1 MNVRCVA
8 VCLFFALGLP
18 VIATAQTSVP
28 VSRQFRQ
35 VRPDTSYFLDYWVT
49 GSVTVSWHA
58 DTLAHKYW
66 KFHPKEGELTFK
78 RSPDI
83 PYPLD
88 TVRVTY
94 RVFPF
99 GVRSIFYRHKL
110 VPPDTAQL
118 HQLRADT
125 SKGSVRVSQ
134 SVFTE
139 ENLFGNAKIQKSG
152 SFTRGITIGTNQDA
166 SLESGLQLNLNGQL
180 TDNLSLIAALT
191 DRNTPIQPE
200 GTTQNLKEFDR
211 VYIRLQSPHA
221 HVQLGDIDVHF
232 NNSSFAKLNRRL
244 QGAEG
249 GGNYKGGSFSVF
261 ATAERGTYR
270 EQKFLGR
277 DGDQGPYR
285 LTGANGEPFIII
297 LAGTEKVYVDGVL
310 MHRGEQNDYT
320 IDYSLGEI
328 QFTNKEIITS
338 KSRITVDFQYLNQQ
352 YSRSVIGGE
361 INDHHLLRGRL
372 EVAAGVIREADSDNP
387 NSQLNLSPS
396 DIQALRKSGNQ
407 PAQVSGVDSVGPGID
422 PNNVKYTRLDTLIDG
437 QRFTYYKNIPG
448 GPHNVY
454 QIRFSSVPNGAG
466 SYRRVGQAQNG
477 IIYEWVG
484 QGQGN
489 YDTLRTITPPTAH
502 TMVTLRSSYR
512 LTKHVILSGEWAGSQ
527 FDQNRFSVIGNQ
539 NNFDNAYKVGIQTDS
554 ITTGIGL
561 IHFDADQWYNGK
573 SFVYFDRA
581 KPVEFDRKWNIV
593 SNRQT
598 QERATETNLT
608 WMPGKQTSIQFGGG
622 WINRL
627 DFNGARQELNIS
639 SKEKGLPS
647 LDYHMEHI
655 VSTDSLLH
663 QHGGWFRQQGNLNY
677 GINTGIGTF
686 SPLFDWENESRL
698 QRVIGTDSLAST
710 SLRFYKLGPG
720 MQYSLGGKFQLSYQY
735 SYRRDELPS
744 GKYLKKES
752 DSYIQEIGL
761 DWQPDNAFQTSNQV
775 SFRKRN
781 VTPLFQQQNQET
793 NSRGV
798 YVRSVTNYK
807 PWDKAIDG
815 RFYYEVTTQ
824 QKALLQETYVNV
836 GPQLGQYV
844 WKDLNGDGIQQIDE
858 FFPETLPNE
867 GTYAL
872 QYVPSDQLFP
882 VISLQTRLSHH
893 IEPARWLS
901 RHGDKNSFWH
911 KVLSNIAIDSRFDI
925 RETSKTQHLSDI
937 YLMRLSKFGN
947 DSTTINEQI
956 SWRQKLDIFPDSP
969 DYTVQLSIDQSRRQ
983 NRQAIGLDKQFER
996 NIRVYG
1002 RYRVKGGITI
1012 DNEFLVIRNRRHSE
1026 NLYSRDF
1033 DIQGFEERPG
1043 LTVPVSGSD
1052 NTTVSGAFIKKQDFF
1067 PTIPVRLTGI
1077 NVAIENRAYWL
1088 TKWQLFTRLEL
1099 RSYNLKGESQSL
1111 GLFELTD
1118 GAGAGK
1124 SLLWQVQANF
1134 AINSLLRAELEY
1146 DGRTERSGS
1155 PVQTLRFTIRAVF

>member
-1 MNVRCVA
+1 VNARHVA
-8 VCLFFALGLP
+8 VGLFVAICIP
-18 VIATAQTSVP
+18 VVAAAQSSVP
-28 VSRQFRQ
+28 VRREFRHAQ
-35 VRPDTSYFLDYWVT
+35 PDTTYFLDYWVT
-49 GSVTVSWHA
+49 GPVTVLLHS
-58 DTLAHKYW
+58 DTLSGKYW
-66 KFHPKEGELTFK
+66 QFHPKEGTLSFID
-78 RSPDI
+78 SSGI
-83 PYPLD
+83 HFPLD
-88 TVRVTY
+88 TVVVKY

-110 VPPDTAQL
+110 VPPDSAQL
-118 HQLRADT
+118 HQFQSDT
-125 SKGSVRVSQ
+125 SRGSISVSQ

-139 ENLFGNAKIQKSG
+139 ENLFGNARIQKSG

-200 GTTQNLKEFDR
+200 GTTQNLKQFDR

-221 HVQLGDIDVHF
+221 HVQLGDIDVTF
-232 NNSSFAKLNRRL
+232 NNSSFARLDRRL

-297 LAGTEKVYVDGVL
+297 LAGTEKVYVDGML

-328 QFTNKEIITS
+328 QFTNRRIITS

-352 YSRSVIGGE
+352 YSRSVLGGE
-361 INDHHLLRGRL
+361 ISDHHFLKGKL
-372 EVAAGVIREADSDNP
+372 EIAAGVIREADSDNP
-387 NSQLNLSPS
+387 NSQLSLSPS
-396 DIQALRKSGNQ
+396 DIAALRKSGNQ
-407 PAQVSGVDSVGPGID
+407 PAQVSGVDSVGGGID

-437 QRFTYYKNIPG
+437 QQFTYYKNIPG
-448 GPHNVY
+448 GPQNIY
-454 QIRFSSVPNGAG
+454 SIRFSSVPSGSG
-466 SYRRVGQAQNG
+466 SYQRVGQAQNG
-477 IIYEWVG
+477 IVYEWVG
-484 QGQGN
+484 QGQGD

-502 TMVTLRSSYR
+502 TMVTLRSNYR
-512 LTKHVILSGEWAGSQ
+512 LTKHIRLSGEWAGSQ
-527 FDQNRFSVIGNQ
+527 FDQNRFSTIGNQ

-561 IHFDADQWYNGK
+561 IHFNADQWYNGK
-573 SFVYFDRA
+573 RFVYFDRT

-593 SNRQT
+593 SDRQT
-598 QERATETNLT
+598 QERATESNLT
-608 WMPGKQTSIQFGGG
+608 WMPGKQTSLQFGAG

-627 DFNGARQELNIS
+627 DFNGARQEVNIS

-647 LDYHMEHI
+647 LDYHLEHI

-663 QHGGWFRQQGNLNY
+663 QHGDWFRQQGSLNY
-677 GINTGIGTF
+677 GIKTGIGTIA
-686 SPLFDWENESRL
+686 PLFDWEHESRL
-698 QRVIGTDSLAST
+698 QRVTGTDSLAST
-710 SLRFYKLGPG
+710 ALRFYKLGPG
-720 MQYSLGGKFQLSYQY
+720 IQYSLGSKFQLRYQY

-744 GKYLKKES
+744 GKSLHKES
-752 DSYIQEIGL
+752 DAYIQEIGL
-761 DWQPDNAFQTSNQV
+761 DWQPGNAFQTSNEI
-775 SFRKRN
+775 SFRRRN

-798 YVRSVTNYK
+798 YVRSLTNYR
-807 PWDKAIDG
+807 PWDRAIDG

-858 FFPETLPNE
+858 FFPEQLPNE

-872 QYVPSDQLFP
+872 QYVPTDRLFP
-882 VISLQTRLSHH
+882 VISLQTRLSHR
-893 IEPARWLS
+893 IEPERWLS
-901 RHGDKNSFWH
+901 KHGDPNSLLH
-911 KVLSNIAIDSRFDI
+911 KVLSNISINSRFDI
-925 RETSKTQHLSDI
+925 LETSRTNHLSDI

-947 DSTTINEQI
+947 DTTTINEQI
-956 SWRQKLDIFPDSP
+956 SWRQELDIFPDSP
-969 DYTVQLSIDQSRRQ
+969 NYTIQLSIDQNRHQDRQ
-983 NRQAIGLDKQFER
+983 TIGLDKQFER
-996 NIRVYG
+996 NIRAYG
-1002 RYRVKGGITI
+1002 RYRFKGGITI
-1012 DNEFLVIRNRRHSE
+1012 ENEFLVIRNRRNSE
-1026 NLYSRDF
+1026 NLYSRNY
-1033 DIQGFEERPG
+1033 DIKGFELRPSF
-1043 LTVPVSGSD
+1043 TFPFSETD
-1052 NTTVSGAFIKKQDFF
+1052 NTTLSTALIRKQDLF
-1067 PTIPVRLTGI
+1067 PSSPVRLTGI
-1077 NVAIENRAYWL
+1077 NIAVENRAYWL
-1088 TKWQLFTRLEL
+1088 TKWQLFTRLEF
-1099 RSYNLKGESQSL
+1099 RSYNLKGESESL

-1146 DGRTERSGS
+1146 DGRTDRSGS
-1155 PVQTLRFTIRAVF
+1155 PVQTLRFTMRAVF